1 MIATQETHTFRHKTY
16 RAHTK
21 YNYRLPY
28 ITSISYSRRR
38 YHMCYYTPLKVG
50 KYYIIYYI
58 LLCALKIQKKL
69 SQSFFKNVYF
79 APQIYNEISYCF
91 TGDSC
96 GIIASLSESEPSVT
110 FSSPNFPDNYNEN
123 EMCSYLINVS
133 YM

>member
-58 LLCALKIQKKL
+58 LLCALKIQKNCHKVSSKMCTL
-69 SQSFFKNVYF
+69 LHRYTMKYRIASQETAVVSLQAFQRVNHQLHSV
-79 APQIYNEISYCF
+79 PQIFQTITTRMRCALIS
-91 TGDSC
+91 
-96 GIIASLSESEPSVT
+96 
-110 FSSPNFPDNYNEN
+110 
-123 EMCSYLINVS
+123 
-133 YM
+133 